1 MAPSVKQQ
9 WIVANKGKGGRGR
22 KRELVQVQTAT

>member
-1 MAPSVKQQ
+1 MLPSVKQQ
-9 WIVANKGKGGRGR
+9 WIVAKGKGGRGR